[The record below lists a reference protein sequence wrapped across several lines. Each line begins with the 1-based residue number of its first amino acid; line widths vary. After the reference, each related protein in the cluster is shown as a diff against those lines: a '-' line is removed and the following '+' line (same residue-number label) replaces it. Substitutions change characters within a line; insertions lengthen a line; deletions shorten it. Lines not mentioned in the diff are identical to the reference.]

1 MTAAV
6 DRQINEYSCVPI
18 KLYLQNQMTGQIWP
32 TDCSLLI
39 HYLVYNA
46 EVLQRF
52 HKFQQTIYLQL
63 GTVDK

>member
-6 DRQINEYSCVPI
+6 DLQRNEYSCVPI
-18 KLYLQNQMTGQIWP
+18 KLYLQNQMTGKIWP

-39 HYLVYNA
+39 HVLVYAA

-52 HKFQQTIYLQL
+52 HKFQQTIYL
-63 GTVDK
+63 